1 MSLQNSQEI
10 ADIRMFIAKG
20 ADGVG
25 IEKIEK
31 TATAGLVDTYT
42 ITYTDGNISTFEV
55 TNGSG
60 GSAGNTTYDPTISGL
75 ASDTVQGAIDE
86 VAGELS
92 VAQTDISNLDD
103 VKIDTDSGT
112 FTDASQN
119 TYTGQTV
126 DMISYDNTNNQLLMK
141 VNGAD
146 TVIPFSGLSKP
157 ELLWTNPN
165 TASAFAPQTVS
176 LDLSPYK
183 SICIDYRTVANG
195 TERHTYAF
203 YSVGDNITIP
213 TSTQGYPTFI
223 GGAYGS
229 TTGLVS
235 TARNI
240 LIATNGITFGS
251 GYTASAGASNNYA
264 IPAKIYGIKAQIY
277 PDNA

>member
-10 ADIRMFIAKG
+10 ADVKMFIAKG
-20 ADGVG
+20 VDGVG

-31 TATAGLVDTYT
+31 TATSGLVDTYT

-55 TNGSG
+55 ANGSG
-60 GSAGNTTYDPTISGL
+60 GSASSTTYDNTESGL
-75 ASDTVQGAIDE
+75 IGDTVQDAIDE

-112 FTDASQN
+112 FTDASSN

-146 TVIPFSGLSKP
+146 SVIPFSGLSKP

-165 TASAFAPQTVS
+165 PTSAFAAQTVA
-176 LDLSPYK
+176 LDLSNYK
-183 SICIDYRTVANG
+183 TVAIKYKG
-195 TERHTYAF
+195 STGEATPHIAYAF
-203 YSVGDNITIP
+203 YSVGDTIDVTSGSINACGYNADGSVKISFGRNLSIT
-213 TSTQGYPTFI
+213 
-223 GGAYGS
+223 
-229 TTGLVS
+229 TT
-235 TARNI
+235 
-240 LIATNGITFGS
+240 GITFGKGFRGS
-251 GYTASAGASNNYA
+251 TTMSSSLG
-264 IPAKIYGIKAQIY
+264 IPVEIYGIKAQIY

>member
-10 ADIRMFIAKG
+10 ADVKMFIAKG

-60 GSAGNTTYDPTISGL
+60 GSADTTTYDPTVSGL

-112 FTDASQN
+112 FTDASSN

-146 TVIPFSGLSKP
+146 TVIPFSRNQVLSTQTKKMTINSSSPSVTFDFDTEVVGITSIPLQTKGYIGLSSIQG
-157 ELLWTNPN
+157 N
-165 TASAFAPQTVS
+165 TVNFQYSGSATS
-176 LDLSPYK
+176 L
-183 SICIDYRTVANG
+183 
-195 TERHTYAF
+195 
-203 YSVGDNITIP
+203 NITAI
-213 TSTQGYPTFI
+213 GY
-223 GGAYGS
+223 
-229 TTGLVS
+229 
-235 TARNI
+235 
-240 LIATNGITFGS
+240 
-251 GYTASAGASNNYA
+251 
-264 IPAKIYGIKAQIY
+264 
-277 PDNA
+277 

>member
-10 ADIRMFIAKG
+10 ADVKIFIAKG

-55 TNGSG
+55 ANGSG
-60 GSAGNTTYDPTISGL
+60 GSADTTTYDPTVSGL

-112 FTDASQN
+112 FTDASSN

-165 TASAFAPQTVS
+165 PTSSFAAQTVA

-183 SICIDYRTVANG
+183 SVCIEYVQNPTSSAKC
-195 TERHTYAF
+195 YPKAF
-203 YSVGDNITIP
+203 YAVGDTVSIP
-213 TSTQGYPTFI
+213 GSGATQQGFI
-223 GGAYGS
+223 GGAYGKS
-229 TTGLVS
+229 GSVYG
-235 TARNI
+235 TARDLTI
-240 LIATNGITFGS
+240 TSTGIVFGTGYAQNGAGP
-251 GYTASAGASNNYA
+251 GYGVPQR
-264 IPAKIYGIKAQIY
+264 IWGIKAQIY